1 MKKKVVKAKTTPTKQ
16 PPLVLIALGLIVLLG
31 LIILATKYNSSSTTP
46 TPTPVENKTSE
57 SSLSPDEEKQIMT
70 ASNEIVKANT
80 EQGYTFSLSIK
91 KHVKDYVRVDVT
103 PGEGEMIDPAQ
114 VILQKQDGVW
124 KAITFGTSFPD
135 MYDKVPELFQ

>member
-1 MKKKVVKAKTTPTKQ
+1 MKKKNMKKSSNI
-16 PPLVLIALGLIVLLG
+16 LIAMVIVGVLGGMLFTI
-31 LIILATKYNSSSTTP
+31 KYPSSSSNTS
-46 TPTPVENKTSE
+46 PTPVENKVSQAT
-57 SSLSPDEEKQIMT
+57 LTPDEENQILA

-80 EQGYTFSLSIK
+80 EEGYNYTLSIK
-91 KHVKDYVRVDVT
+91 KHVRDYVRVDVT

-114 VILQKQDGVW
+114 VILEKTGGVW